1 MYVLEAKT
9 PKDLIYETVVEKTQF
24 AVMSSTSGTTKTTK
38 KLTPN
43 FLMKDNEGRDIVAA
57 KQCGYEDLECYVPI
71 ETKKIQTLVSKTFR
85 EVIGSK
91 DNLIRLGDL

>member
-1 MYVLEAKT
+1 MT
-9 PKDLIYETVVEKTQF
+9 
-24 AVMSSTSGTTKTTK
+24 
-38 KLTPN
+38 
-43 FLMKDNEGRDIVAA
+43 DNEGRDIVAA